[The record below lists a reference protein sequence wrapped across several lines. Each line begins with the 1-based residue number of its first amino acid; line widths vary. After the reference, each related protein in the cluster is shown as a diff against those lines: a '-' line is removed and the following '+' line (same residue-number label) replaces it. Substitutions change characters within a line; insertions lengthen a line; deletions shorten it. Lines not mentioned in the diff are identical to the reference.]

1 MLNEVTSNTSILMV
15 HNAAAEDRAP
25 QDLLL
30 KRIMRLRARLS
41 FTMAA
46 ATLSAY
52 FGYILIIAFKP
63 QWLVIRINDDTLVTT
78 GLVAAIGLFAFSALG
93 AGAYMWLA
101 NRKIDPLIEAING
114 MEQARLSDD
123 DIR

>member
-1 MLNEVTSNTSILMV
+1 MLNEVTRNASILML
-15 HNAAAEDRAP
+15 HNAAADGRAP

-41 FTMAA
+41 FTMTA
-46 ATLSAY
+46 ATLTAY
-52 FGYILIIAFKP
+52 FGYILIIAFEP

-78 GLVAAIGLFAFSALG
+78 GLLAAIGLFAFSALG
-93 AGAYMWLA
+93 AGSYMWFA

-114 MEQARLSDD
+114 MEQTRLSDGEA
-123 DIR
+123 R

>member
-1 MLNEVTSNTSILMV
+1 MSVPPTPHTTKAEKTMLNEVTSNTSILMV

-46 ATLSAY
+46 ATLSAD
-52 FGYILIIAFKP
+52 FG
-63 QWLVIRINDDTLVTT
+63 
-78 GLVAAIGLFAFSALG
+78 
-93 AGAYMWLA
+93 
-101 NRKIDPLIEAING
+101 
-114 MEQARLSDD
+114 RLPASGPGNEE
-123 DIR
+123 